1 MSTDSANQQFRV
13 LPILLWQ
20 LVVAGC
26 SGDPPEQP
34 VTTPYVAVARGWISV
49 EGGIRTI
56 RAPWDGRIH
65 EVLIHEGDTVKAGQI
80 LVTMDDAPLA
90 IRLATSRAAL
100 AQAQA
105 QADGLQARLPIAE
118 RDVTELREAAEA
130 GAQAATL
137 AEHAG
142 VEAANLKAGI
152 RAATAATEIAR
163 QNVRA
168 AQLDFDARAVRS
180 PVDGRVL
187 RNSAHPGERI
197 NAESAEGLLQ
207 ILPGGPRMIRAE
219 LAEEDLATV
228 HVGSEAEVSTDSDTA
243 GSYPARVVR
252 IAGILGPPIKD
263 SDATGSIDARA
274 AECILTADKLPY
286 LVGQRVIVRFR
297 H

>member
-1 MSTDSANQQFRV
+1 LVDNAGKQLLTGAQAECYAEKYIRLHALESSIVTGTGLQIADPANPDEMIDV
-13 LPILLWQ
+13 
-20 LVVAGC
+20 
-26 SGDPPEQP
+26 
-34 VTTPYVAVARGWISV
+34 
-49 EGGIRTI
+49 
-56 RAPWDGRIH
+56 DGRSYTYATIGGVVTAARNAVTAAKEAGADEE
-65 EVLIHEGDTVKAGQI
+65 EVAEL
-80 LVTMDDAPLA
+80 
-90 IRLATSRAAL
+90 
-100 AQAQA
+100 QA

-168 AQLDFDARAVRS
+168 AQLDFDARVVHS

-187 RNSAHPGERI
+187 RSAAHPDERVD
-197 NAESAEGLLQ
+197 AESADGLLQ
-207 ILPGGPRMIRAE
+207 ILPGGARMVRAE
-219 LAEEDLATV
+219 LAEDDLATV
-228 HVGSEAEVSTDSDTA
+228 HVGSEAEVSTDSDTSS
-243 GSYPARVVR
+243 SYPARVVR
-252 IAGILGPPIKD
+252 IAGILGPPTKD
-263 SDATGSIDARA
+263 SDTTGSIDARA

-297 H
+297 R